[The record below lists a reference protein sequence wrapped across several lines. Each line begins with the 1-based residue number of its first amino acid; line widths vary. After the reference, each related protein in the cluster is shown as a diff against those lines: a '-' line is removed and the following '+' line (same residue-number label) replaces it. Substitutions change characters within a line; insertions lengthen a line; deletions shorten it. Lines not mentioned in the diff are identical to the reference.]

1 MPVGVVCMRP
11 GCICRSRSWPELGK
25 PCRYNGETEQS
36 YKLWLVRVD
45 MKGETAMPELPE
57 VETVRQTLLEYL
69 PGQVITGLRVTLPRI
84 IKFPEVAQF
93 ADSIVGRGFRTIDRR
108 GKYLLFRLTG
118 NHTLV
123 IHLRM
128 TGQLRYSASDQ
139 PVLKHTHVIF
149 SLDSGF
155 QLRFTDMRQFGAM
168 YLAPDEEIA
177 HAANM
182 QKLGW
187 EPLEQ
192 FPLPGFTELL
202 SRRHTKIKN
211 LLLNQQVIAG
221 VGNIYADESLF
232 MAGIHPETSA
242 DTLTPE
248 QAARLHASLIAVLEA
263 GVAMRGTS
271 FSDYV
276 DGLGRSGSFQHQLAV
291 YGRRDQ
297 PCPRCGAP
305 IERIKLAGRSAHFCP
320 HCQPRP

>member
-1 MPVGVVCMRP
+1 
-11 GCICRSRSWPELGK
+11 
-25 PCRYNGETEQS
+25 
-36 YKLWLVRVD
+36 
-45 MKGETAMPELPE
+45 MPELPE

-69 PGQVITGLRVTLPRI
+69 PGQVITGLTVALPRI

-93 ADSIVGRGFRTIDRR
+93 AQSIIGRGFRTIDRR
-108 GKYLLFRLTG
+108 GKYLLFRLSG
-118 NHTLV
+118 DHTLV

-128 TGQLRYSASDQ
+128 TGQLRYSTADQ
-139 PVLKHTHVIF
+139 PLPKHTHVIF
-149 SLDSGF
+149 TLDGGH

-168 YLAPDEEIA
+168 YLAPDAEIA
-177 HAANM
+177 QVANM

-187 EPLEQ
+187 EPLER
-192 FPLPGFTELL
+192 FPLPEFIDVLG
-202 SRRHTKIKN
+202 RRHTKIKN

-242 DTLTPE
+242 DALTAE
-248 QAARLHASLIAVLEA
+248 QAAKLHASLVAVLQA
-263 GVAMRGTS
+263 GVAMHGTS

-291 YGRRDQ
+291 YGRRDR
-297 PCPRCGAP
+297 PCPRCGGP

-320 HCQPRP
+320 RCQPLT